1 MGPPPIV
8 NGISPREGPPGTK
21 ITIRGENFGVSPQDL
36 VRLSITILIGL
47 NQDFQQIGVF
57 INGCDCLLISEWKTD
72 RKIIAMAPAKEGKGD
87 IIVATNSGGIGT
99 CIVQFRIFRENVGP
113 LKESAVWVNEKYH
126 PRR

>member
-36 VRLSITILIGL
+36 VRLSITILTGL

-113 LKESAVWVNEKYH
+113 LKESAVWMNEKYH

>member
-36 VRLSITILIGL
+36 VRLSITILTGL

>member
-36 VRLSITILIGL
+36 VRLYIITVFTKIL
-47 NQDFQQIGVF
+47 NTQIGVF

-72 RKIIAMAPAKEGKGD
+72 RKILAMAPAKEGKGD